1 AHAFPPIG
9 AQGLNLGFRDC
20 DALGKRVSEAFRAG
34 RDIGSEEV
42 LAAYARDR
50 KMDVEARSAGVD
62 ILNTAII
69 GNLLPLDLARAA
81 GLSLF
86 NAVPP
91 LRRLAMRL
99 GGGMPVFG
107 AK

>member
-1 AHAFPPIG
+1 M
-9 AQGLNLGFRDC
+9 
-20 DALGKRVSEAFRAG
+20 KRITEAFRSNE
-34 RDIGSEEV
+34 DIGGEAM
-42 LAAYARDR
+42 LLAYARDR

-107 AK
+107 RN